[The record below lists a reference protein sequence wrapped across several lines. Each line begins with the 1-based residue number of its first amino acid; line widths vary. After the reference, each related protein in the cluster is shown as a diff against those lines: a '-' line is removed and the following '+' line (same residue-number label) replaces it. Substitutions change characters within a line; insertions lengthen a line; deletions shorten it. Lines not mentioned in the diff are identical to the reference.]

1 MKIVH
6 SYNKKNGVTYV
17 YEVLESHYNPEKK
30 RSESKRRLIG
40 KLDENGN
47 VISTGKR
54 GPQRQQNDVSGDSI
68 DTLKEALRQVELSK
82 KEQDLQTQKLRSRL
96 SDYLVQEQKHWN
108 MINDLATRKVKELS
122 ALLSEI

>member
-1 MKIVH
+1 M
-6 SYNKKNGVTYV
+6 
-17 YEVLESHYNPEKK
+17 
-30 RSESKRRLIG
+30 
-40 KLDENGN
+40 
-47 VISTGKR
+47 ISTGKR

-96 SDYLVQEQKHWN
+96 SDYLVQEQKQWN